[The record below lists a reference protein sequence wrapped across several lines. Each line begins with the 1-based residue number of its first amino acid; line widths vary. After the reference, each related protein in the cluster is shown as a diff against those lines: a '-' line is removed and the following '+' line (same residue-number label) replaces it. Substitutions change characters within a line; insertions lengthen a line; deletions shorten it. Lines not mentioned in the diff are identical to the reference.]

1 MTHARVG
8 FIAVTL
14 LGIAQLASCQSAL
27 GARDTVRSFCM
38 YCGVVES
45 VQPRELR
52 PGIGPGNA
60 LVAHTL
66 ATGLAPLP
74 PSRVVYDVIV
84 RMEYGG
90 RRLLTYDR
98 PPPLR
103 TGDKVE
109 ITGTQIART

>member
-1 MTHARVG
+1 MTQARVG
-8 FIAVTL
+8 FIAMTL

-27 GARDTVRSFCM
+27 GARSAVRSFCM

-45 VQPRELR
+45 VQPREVR

-66 ATGLAPLP
+66 TNGLAPMP
-74 PSRVVYDVIV
+74 QSRRVYDVIV

-103 TGDKVE
+103 VGDKVE
-109 ITGTQIART
+109 VTGTQVART

>member
-1 MTHARVG
+1 MTQARVG
-8 FIAVTL
+8 LIAVTL

-27 GARDTVRSFCM
+27 GARSAVRSFCM

-60 LVAHTL
+60 LLAHTL
-66 ATGLAPLP
+66 SNGLAPLP
-74 PSRVVYDVIV
+74 RSKVVYDVIV

-90 RRLLTYDR
+90 RRMLTFDR
-98 PPPLR
+98 PPPLSA
-103 TGDKVE
+103 GDKVE
-109 ITGTQIART
+109 VTGTQLART